1 MLVLLSPAKTLSPTL
16 PTLPEIQNELTDP
29 LALQHAVAIVQRL
42 STWSLAK
49 TQKEL
54 KLSDTLAQ
62 RVFEWHQSWDPASP
76 FAAGWT
82 FQGDAFKSLDL
93 HSWSLQDAREAA
105 TRLRILHGVY
115 GILRPLDRYSPVRL
129 EMAQAWSHDPGH
141 RNLAGFW
148 KTHLPSWVTS
158 ELKGGGHSHIL
169 NLASAEYGDVA
180 LHGIDPKLVVTCQ
193 FLEDKNGKLKSI
205 SAFAKAARGAM
216 AGYVLRN
223 RLTSPNDLEGFND
236 KGYVYA
242 PERSS
247 DSLKVFVRTLAP

>member
-1 MLVLLSPAKTLSPTL
+1 MLVLLSPAKTLSPAL
-16 PTLPEIQNELTDP
+16 PSLPEIQNDLTEP
-29 LALQHAVAIVQRL
+29 LALQHAVDIVERL

-62 RVFEWHQSWDPASP
+62 RVFNWHQTWDPNSP

-93 HSWSLQDAREAA
+93 QAWNLQDAHEAA
-105 TRLRILHGVY
+105 SRLRILHGVY

-148 KTHLPSWVTS
+148 KTHLPSLVMS
-158 ELKGGGHSHIL
+158 ELKQGGHSHIL
-169 NLASAEYGDVA
+169 NLSSAEYGDVA
-180 LHGIDPKLVVTCQ
+180 LYGIAPKLVVTCQ
-193 FLEDKNGKLKSI
+193 FLENKNGALKSV

-216 AGYVLRN
+216 AKHVLRN
-223 RLTSPNDLEGFND
+223 CITSPNDLEGFND

-247 DSLKVFVRTLAP
+247 DALKVFVRTLAP